1 MKRRTLQPSFAFKAL
16 LLTVLLLSGTASVFA
31 QPNIDNIAAA
41 DVIFT
46 TIGSGQPDI
55 AQGGWAQM
63 FGEGLA
69 DDSGTTISVNGVQTL
84 SVAFSSGRVFF
95 RVPPETA
102 LGPAEFR
109 VTVGGQSDTFT
120 FPVSAFAPTAAIEG
134 DLYHLDRT
142 PVTEDDP
149 ASPGETILATGITGL
164 GVPQPPQLTI
174 TAGGQQVEIVS
185 LEDNVEFEFS
195 LPGVYTA
202 ELIVPG
208 LEPGCYAGTL
218 TIGGVSWTAPDLFPV
233 GAGGGKGIRCG
244 PPPVTHEVTG
254 VFDAAGFQDLISPG
268 SIVAIGGEFT
278 DQSAEALTVPL
289 SMNLNGFS
297 VTFNGLPGALFGL
310 FDGDDFGQPFDQAN
324 VQVPWLLDTSA
335 GTVDVVVNWDN
346 GALSESARAKVSSA
360 PFAANA
366 APASPGIF
374 AIGLQAI
381 VTNFSLAGDDV
392 IPGSFAQPANSIPG
406 GGQPA
411 RGHRWGHHFVVQRPR
426 AGDAVASDRRRSR
439 HDALRGEDHTGAG
452 RRGAGDGARKCSASR
467 SGRPESDQRLCA
479 RGSNSGRRSADR
491 DRGGLRQRPGFPQP
505 RRRDDSRAS
514 AAIKRRAGRRGAS
527 HCPSASALEC
537 RADSAIA

>member
-1 MKRRTLQPSFAFKAL
+1 MANHGMLWSPESNGYPT
-16 LLTVLLLSGTASVFA
+16 
-31 QPNIDNIAAA
+31 IDNIAAA

-406 GGQPA
+406 VDNQPA
-411 RGHRWGHHFVVQRPR
+411 AIGGVITLWCNGLGPVTPLPPTGAAPGTTLFVEKTIRVLVGGVQATVLASVLHPDLVGLNQIN
-426 AGDAVASDRRRSR
+426 AFVPEGVTPGDAVPIVIEVDCGNGQVFRSR
-439 HDALRGEDHTGAG
+439 ADVTIAVR
-452 RRGAGDGARKCSASR
+452 AR
-467 SGRPESDQRLCA
+467 P
-479 RGSNSGRRSADR
+479 
-491 DRGGLRQRPGFPQP
+491 
-505 RRRDDSRAS
+505 
-514 AAIKRRAGRRGAS
+514 
-527 HCPSASALEC
+527 
-537 RADSAIA
+537 